1 MKALFRSLGAGI
13 MIWTASF
20 TPAHAQSA
28 TAWKALHYA
37 AQNVWFCNI
46 VQPYPGFE
54 DGFIRPKL
62 ELHFEP
68 NGEQP
73 KLTGTF
79 TEQFQQYGAN
89 GSVASAN
96 YGFDAH
102 VFDTPQEGTGIY
114 VESSRLLGIN
124 RNLDRPLAW
133 QASLSWIRFQ
143 ILPGENGTPYRIIG
157 TDGDG
162 ADYTCGVGSP
172 GSVRSPVESKLVN
185 LHATLDSVVEELGA
199 AHYYDQQGNM
209 REQACQAAR
218 SAQNKLDQADNE
230 IREIS
235 NMISSSDYNDADR
248 ANWAEQLGP
257 LQSSIRDGKD
267 AAMNYWSATC

>member
-1 MKALFRSLGAGI
+1 MKALFRSLGAAI
-13 MIWTASF
+13 MIWAASF
-20 TPAHAQSA
+20 TPAHAQGVA
-28 TAWKALHYA
+28 AWKALHYA
-37 AQNVWFCNI
+37 TQNTWFCNI

-96 YGFDAH
+96 YRFDAH
-102 VFDTPQEGTGIY
+102 VFDVPQEGTGIY
-114 VESSRLLGIN
+114 VESSRLLGIGHD
-124 RNLDRPLAW
+124 LDRPFAW
-133 QASLSWIRFQ
+133 QASQSWIRFL
-143 ILPGENGTPYRIIG
+143 ILPGENGAPYRITG

-162 ADYTCGVGSP
+162 ADYTCVVS
-172 GSVRSPVESKLVN
+172 SRLDRKLVD
-185 LHATLDSVVEELGA
+185 LHATFDSVVEELGA
-199 AHYYDQQGNM
+199 ARYYYRQGNM
-209 REQACQAAR
+209 REQACEAAR
-218 SAQNKLDQADNE
+218 SARRKLEQAGDE

-235 NMISSSDYNDADR
+235 IMISGSDYNDVDR
-248 ANWAEQLGP
+248 ANWAEQLET
-257 LQSSIRDGKD
+257 LQSSLRNGNN
-267 AAMNYWSATC
+267 AAENYWSATC